1 MTNRR
6 ENLPKL
12 DILVMKEWLVA
23 HESIQTAFE
32 NNFFKVEPNGF
43 FFEKINFEKITIV
56 RNCEK
61 NSKGIFLQCFYLT
74 I

>member
-43 FFEKINFEKITIV
+43 FL
-56 RNCEK
+56 RR
-61 NSKGIFLQCFYLT
+61 
-74 I
+74 